1 MKKYSMKR
9 AKKGKLAFRTQSQ
22 FRYLK
27 RLEIKNKKSKKYG
40 NYR

>member
-1 MKKYSMKR
+1 MKKYSMKK

-27 RLEIKNKKSKKYG
+27 RLEIKNKKLRKIYNK
-40 NYR
+40 